1 MNGEDK
7 VVVWRAWAKKC
18 DEKRYPKCG
27 GGKMAGGGGMKHERR
42 AFLVGKATASKDL
55 APDHIRIRIRVTP
68 A

>member
-7 VVVWRAWAKKC
+7 VVVWRE
-18 DEKRYPKCG
+18 DG
-27 GGKMAGGGGMKHERR
+27 GGGGMKHERR

>member
-1 MNGEDK
+1 M
-7 VVVWRAWAKKC
+7 AKI
-18 DEKRYPKCG
+18 RLWCG
-27 GGKMAGGGGMKHERR
+27 GRRSVMKSGIRSVWWREDGGGGGDEAAERR